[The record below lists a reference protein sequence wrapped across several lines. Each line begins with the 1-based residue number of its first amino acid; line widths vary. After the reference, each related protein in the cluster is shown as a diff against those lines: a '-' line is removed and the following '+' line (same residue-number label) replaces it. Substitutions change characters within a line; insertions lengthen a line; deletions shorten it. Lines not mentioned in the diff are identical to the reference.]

1 MSGITFS
8 GLASGIDTDSI
19 VSKIMEI
26 ERQPLDRLK
35 NRRNEETERLNA
47 FYQFKGRLDALK
59 KAVGSLS
66 LTSQVRTT
74 KVTLSSE
81 ESFTATAK
89 NAAIGSY
96 SISVAQLAQ
105 VQKTVTDG
113 FASKTAP
120 ILGTGN
126 IEING
131 TTIEVNSSNNTL
143 VGLVESINAQ
153 AAETGVSVSII
164 NDGSDT
170 APYHLV
176 FTGKDASSSFSVT
189 ASLNDTSGDPVAF
202 NTTVAQ
208 TARESVSFI
217 DGIKVVSGSNTIK
230 DAIRGITLNLS
241 DVSKIT
247 SSGTEEP
254 NVPPWEW
261 ADPPQY
267 ATTTV
272 TVSADNDALKEKI
285 STFVTAY
292 NSVIEFINSG
302 YEEEFGPGTA
312 VKPLEGK
319 EDDNKEEK
327 LLGALLRGDA
337 TVNGVKRQLQNLL
350 VNKVDSGGKFTILS
364 EIGITTQKDGSLKQ
378 MKHFNARL
386 LKLTS
391 PSSGM
396 YANQKSAYLSSVE
409 DIDKQMDVFESRMTK
424 REATL
429 RAQFTAMEQLVSAMN
444 AQSDFL
450 AQQLNAL
457 NNTTRRSR

>member
-19 VSKIMEI
+19 VSQIMEI
-26 ERQPLDRLK
+26 ERLPLDRLK

-59 KAVGSLS
+59 KAAGSLS

-74 KVTLSSE
+74 KVALNSE

-131 TTIEVNSSNNTL
+131 TNIEVTSSNNSL
-143 VGLVESINAQ
+143 VSLVESINAQ
-153 AAETGVSVSII
+153 TAETGVSVSII

-170 APYHLV
+170 DPYHLV

-189 ASLNDTSGDPVAF
+189 ASLNDASGNPVAF

-208 TARESVSFI
+208 TAQESVSFI
-217 DGIKVVSGSNTIK
+217 DGIKVVSSSNTIK
-230 DAIRGITLNLS
+230 DAIRGITLNLN

-254 NVPPWEW
+254 GIPPWEW

-267 ATTTV
+267 ATTTM
-272 TVSADNDALKEKI
+272 TVSADTDALKEKI

-319 EDDNKEEK
+319 EDGNKEEEK

-337 TVNGVKRQLQNLL
+337 TVHGVKRQLQNLL

-378 MKHFNARL
+378 K
-386 LKLTS
+386 
-391 PSSGM
+391 PE
-396 YANQKSAYLSSVE
+396 KSLPV
-409 DIDKQMDVFESRMTK
+409 IH
-424 REATL
+424 
-429 RAQFTAMEQLVSAMN
+429 
-444 AQSDFL
+444 
-450 AQQLNAL
+450 
-457 NNTTRRSR
+457 